1 MSKSN
6 PIPLDD
12 PSVISLLSNTKAHT
26 ILNDRLYLGPA
37 SSASN
42 ETALLSDGITHILN
56 ITKEIPKQQFTD
68 IQVCHLHCYDS
79 PQQCLP
85 FEEAAAFIDECLN
98 STVVEGRSPRRCLI
112 HCNAGQSRSASITI
126 YYLMTKGHT
135 LQQSYEYVKSR
146 KPNIRPNYGFCSQ
159 LQEMEVQLFGGKTSL
174 DMNEYKADTLCE
186 ILEGSNKTREDILK
200 ALKDHGG
207 DGEIALGMLL
217 Q

>member
-1 MSKSN
+1 MMSKSN

-26 ILNDRLYLGPA
+26 IINDRLYLGPA

-68 IQVCHLHCYDS
+68 IQVCHLQCHDS
-79 PQQCLP
+79 PQQHLP
-85 FEEAAAFIDECLN
+85 FEEAALN
-98 STVVEGRSPRRCLI
+98 STSSEGRRRCLI
-112 HCNAGQSRSASITI
+112 HCNAGQSRSASIII

-159 LQEMEVQLFGGKTSL
+159 LQDMEVQIFGGKTSL

-186 ILEGSNKTREDILK
+186 ILEGSNKTREDVLK